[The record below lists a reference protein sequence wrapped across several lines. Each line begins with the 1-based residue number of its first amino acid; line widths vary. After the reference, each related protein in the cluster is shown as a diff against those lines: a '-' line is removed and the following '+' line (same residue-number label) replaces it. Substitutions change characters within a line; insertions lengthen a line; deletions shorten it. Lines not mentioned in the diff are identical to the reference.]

1 VISTNVHEVWPIPD
15 ISQDFKNFNHLVKT
29 TYNIYIYSH
38 FLQGP
43 QNTFSMKRKL
53 AEPQFDPNSLTDTIF
68 QDHILGQLYFE
79 DIGGSCL
86 IQESALED
94 LTL

>member
-1 VISTNVHEVWPIPD
+1 MHEVWPIPD

-29 TYNIYIYSH
+29 IYLYICMYSH

-43 QNTFSMKRKL
+43 QNISSVKRKL
-53 AEPQFDPNSLTDTIF
+53 AEPQFDPSSLTDTIF
-68 QDHILGQLYFE
+68 QDHTLGQLYFD

>member
-1 VISTNVHEVWPIPD
+1 
-15 ISQDFKNFNHLVKT
+15 
-29 TYNIYIYSH
+29 
-38 FLQGP
+38 
-43 QNTFSMKRKL
+43 MKRKL

-79 DIGGSCL
+79 DIGRSCL

>member
-1 VISTNVHEVWPIPD
+1 MANSRHFP
-15 ISQDFKNFNHLVKT
+15 DFKNFNHLVKT
-29 TYNIYIYSH
+29 TYYFPIYVYIYIYSH

-53 AEPQFDPNSLTDTIF
+53 AEPPFDPNSLTDTML

-86 IQESALED
+86 PRKAHLED